1 MTPLVALVR
10 KELAVLFG
18 SPMAWLTL
26 ASIGLVTAL
35 LFFDN
40 LRIYNQILFLY
51 ATTTMGGFES
61 DTVPAYVNLRDQ
73 VFLPVMETLALT
85 LVGLVPLATTLLTPA
100 QIVAGKLVATYAFVA
115 LALALSFVY
124 PATSIVRSGLGL
136 GHLLAVYVGLFALG
150 IALASV
156 GLACSAF
163 ATSQLVAAIS
173 AYAVAFVLYDFRW
186 MAQFLPER
194 AAERIL
200 NGVFAGRPQIDFC
213 WPYTWVAK
221 GFRLLPARARRVSR
235 GRQRGGAGP
244 RRARPAGGSATSL
257 PARGVPARSRDR
269 RQWTLAPHGVRR
281 RAHAGQLREDA
292 RGRPHRVGARQ
303 PRAHSRV
310 SRRKAAPR
318 RGAVHQIPTQPRR
331 G

>member
-1 MTPLVALVR
+1 MIPLRALIR
-10 KELAVLFG
+10 KELGVLFG

-85 LVGLVPLATTLLTPA
+85 LVGLVPLVTMRVFAEERARGTDELLATTLLTPG
-100 QIVAGKLVATYAFVA
+100 QVVAGKLIATYAFVA

-136 GHLLAVYVGLFALG
+136 GHLVAVYAGLFALG

-194 AAERIL
+194 AAAFVDPFSMHPRFGAFAEGLVRA
-200 NGVFAGRPQIDFC
+200 GDVVYFAG
-213 WPYTWVAK
+213 YVVVAAALA
-221 GFRLLPARARRVSR
+221 RLALDQTRVR
-235 GRQRGGAGP
+235 
-244 RRARPAGGSATSL
+244 
-257 PARGVPARSRDR
+257 
-269 RQWTLAPHGVRR
+269 
-281 RAHAGQLREDA
+281 
-292 RGRPHRVGARQ
+292 
-303 PRAHSRV
+303 
-310 SRRKAAPR
+310 
-318 RGAVHQIPTQPRR
+318 
-331 G
+331 